1 MDVVD
6 HLELD
11 TWKQPGNLHAARME
25 ISRLFPGVKL
35 EVAKNVHSAN
45 GGRLRLEAILWGM
58 ECMSR
63 SATTAN
69 AGMMSQNEAYYGSPP
84 ELKVHA
90 GGARPEVPAT
100 GSGVL
105 FPQRRVQPSI
115 LLLQGVKGVHGCD
128 LLLA

>member
-1 MDVVD
+1 
-6 HLELD
+6 
-11 TWKQPGNLHAARME
+11 ME

-105 FPQRRVQPSI
+105 FPQRRVQPST